1 VPAGDARERWNR
13 RYRDRPP
20 SDTPAGF
27 LVDRAGHLPMSGR
40 ALDVGGGGGR
50 NAIWL
55 AARGLAVTLAD
66 VSDEA
71 CATAARRA
79 EAAGVDLD
87 VLRLDVERAGLP
99 PGPWDV
105 VVFHHFL
112 DRDLI
117 HAAAAALAPGGTLL
131 VAQPT
136 VRNLER
142 DPVPSRR
149 WLLETGELARIA
161 AELPDVDV
169 LELTEAWTPEGQH
182 AARLVA
188 RRRWTPAPS
197 PRARPPG
204 HG

>member
-1 VPAGDARERWNR
+1 MPGGHARERWNR

-27 LVDRAGHLPMSGR
+27 LVDRAGHLPGSGR

-55 AARGLAVTLAD
+55 AARGLAVTLVD

-71 CATAARRA
+71 CAAAARRA
-79 EAAGVDLD
+79 ETAGVDLD
-87 VLRLDVERAGLP
+87 VRRLDVERTGLP
-99 PGPWDV
+99 AGPWDV

-112 DRDLI
+112 DRDRI

-131 VAQPT
+131 VSQPT

-142 DPVPSRR
+142 HPRPSRR
-149 WLLETGELARIA
+149 WLLGEGELARLA
-161 AELPDVDV
+161 AEIPDAEV
-169 LELTEAWTPEGQH
+169 LELTEEWTDEGH
-182 AARLVA
+182 HEARLVL
-188 RRRWTPAPS
+188 RRGSEGGPA
-197 PRARPPG
+197 A
-204 HG
+204 